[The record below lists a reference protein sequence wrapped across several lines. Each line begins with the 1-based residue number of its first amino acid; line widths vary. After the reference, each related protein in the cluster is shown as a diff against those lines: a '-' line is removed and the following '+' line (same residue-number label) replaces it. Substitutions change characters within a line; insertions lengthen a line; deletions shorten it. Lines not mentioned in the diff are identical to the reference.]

1 MFFYK
6 FYKIFVIHL
15 FCTFTPK
22 MVLLSRGDM
31 DVAML
36 SEVICV
42 YEQKTKHYLFCI
54 ARIWLNKK
62 WVKQSEASSR

>member
-15 FCTFTPK
+15 FCTFTPR

-42 YEQKTKHYLFCI
+42 YEQK
-54 ARIWLNKK
+54 
-62 WVKQSEASSR
+62 QSTTFFASQEYG